1 MKKFPD
7 FKGERFR
14 SSTEILLP
22 FLGLL
27 SFTHFL
33 LPELVL
39 LLIGFR
45 PFAER
50 DAGCLLFAF
59 AVIRHLHLI
68 ADLLAFI

>member
-14 SSTEILLP
+14 SSAEILLP

-33 LPELVL
+33 APEFVL
-39 LLIGFR
+39 LFFGFR

-50 DAGCLLFAF
+50 DAGRLLFAF
-59 AVIRHLHLI
+59 AVIRHFHFI